1 MADSLPDIKLPTNI
15 WVDLYAASGIAVG
28 TKVNI
33 HNKGASRVTIAV
45 SAVEPVSIELG
56 VFLAPVGSGA
66 PSIPLQNDGGDSG
79 LWAYSQSGGSVN
91 IEVA

>member
-1 MADSLPDIKLPTNI
+1 MADTLPDVSLPANA
-15 WVDLYAASGIAVG
+15 WVDLYAATGIIVG

-33 HNKGASRVTIAV
+33 HNKGASRITVAV
-45 SAVEPVSIELG
+45 SAAEPISIELG

-66 PSIPLQNDGGDSG
+66 SSIPLQNDDGDSG

-91 IEVA
+91 VEVA